1 MMPRGVKSGC
11 AQSGCQVKGWSGCP
25 VGVSSQGSAQ
35 SRGGRGVKSRECP
48 VKGWSGCPVGV
59 SSQGSA
65 SGCPVGVPSRGAQSG
80 CPVGVPSRGAQSDI
94 LNLFNHACRYK
105 WT

>member
-11 AQSGCQVKGWSGCP
+11 AQSGCP
-25 VGVSSQGSAQ
+25 VGVPS
-35 SRGGRGVKSRECP
+35 RGVKSRECP
-48 VKGWSGCPVGV
+48 VKGWSGCQVKGVPSQGVVGV
-59 SSQGSA
+59 PSRGVKSRE
-65 SGCPVGVPSRGAQSG
+65 CLRVPSRGAQSG

>member
-11 AQSGCQVKGWSGCP
+11 AQSGCP
-25 VGVSSQGSAQ
+25 VGVPS
-35 SRGGRGVKSRECP
+35 RGVKSRECP

-65 SGCPVGVPSRGAQSG
+65 SGCPVGVPSRGAQS
-80 CPVGVPSRGAQSDI
+80 DI